1 MSGTTEQR
9 IAKVV
14 VELALDRQFDYSI
27 PSELIGSVQ
36 VGCKVSVPFGR
47 SIRSAYVVCLASG
60 SERKDLK
67 GILSVESREPLI
79 SPLVLELAAW
89 ISRYYLAPIEHAV
102 RAVLPGAVRRS
113 SDNPAE
119 RLFVTVTEAGAKN
132 GVVNILRERSP
143 KQAAVLEL
151 VLGQEGLPMADV
163 TRSLR
168 TTSATVRLLE
178 KKGLVEVEQKAIQ
191 RDPCAGRT
199 IVKTEPLDLM
209 AEQQVALDMVITAI
223 NAPAPPVVLLHGVT
237 GSGKTEVYLQAIQ
250 HVLASGKGA
259 IVLVPEIS
267 LTPQTVERFHSR
279 FGDRIAV
286 LHSHLSDGERH
297 DEWCRL
303 RDGKA
308 QIAIGARS
316 AVFAPVRNPGI
327 IVVDEEHD
335 TSYKQ
340 GESPRYNARDV
351 AVVRG
356 KLQACAVVLGS
367 ATPSLESFANA
378 QSGKYRIAV
387 LNHRADHRK
396 MPVMRI
402 VDMRVEAAKEGRAH
416 VMSADLLEAVRLRLE
431 RAEQTILF
439 LNRRGYATSLVCP
452 KCGYVAKCGMC
463 SVAFTYH
470 RHTEELRCHIC
481 GGSKRV
487 PTKCPQCSDPAFR
500 FSGIGTQRVETIVKR
515 FFPSASIQRMDS
527 DATSSRGS
535 HGRILNDFRTGKID
549 ILVGTQMIAKGLDF
563 PNVTLIGIVNADT
576 GLHMPDFRAGERTF
590 QLITQVA
597 GRAGR
602 GEIPGEVIV
611 QTYTPHHFAVQSA
624 RNLDYIGF
632 FDKESEFRRELRY
645 PPFAHLACVT
655 IRGRS
660 DSATCFTAKQFYEK
674 LRDSLPKEVIVA
686 GPAPAPIT
694 RAKGYYRY
702 QIMLRSKSALTVA
715 NGLRKAQQD
724 FMWPSGVTCAMDVD
738 AISLL

>member
-1 MSGTTEQR
+1 MSGRTEQR

-27 PSELIGSVQ
+27 SPELAESVRVGS
-36 VGCKVSVPFGR
+36 KVAVPFGR
-47 SIRSAYVVCLASG
+47 SIRSGYVVGLASG
-60 SERKDLK
+60 SERTDLK
-67 GILSVESREPLI
+67 QILSVESREPLI
-79 SPLVLELAAW
+79 SPLVLELATW

-102 RAVLPGAVRRS
+102 RAVLPGAVRRG
-113 SDNPAE
+113 SDTPAE
-119 RLFVTVTEAGAKN
+119 HLFVTATEAGKN
-132 GVVNILRERSP
+132 SGAVDVLRKRSP

-151 VLGQEGLPMADV
+151 VLAQEGMPMAEI
-163 TRSLR
+163 TRALR
-168 TTSATVRLLE
+168 TTSATVRALQ
-178 KKGLVEVEQKAIQ
+178 KKGLVEVRQKTTQ
-191 RDPCAGRT
+191 RDPSAGRT
-199 IVKTEPLDLM
+199 IIHTEPLTLM
-209 AEQQVALDMVITAI
+209 AEQKEALDMVISAV
-223 NAPAPPVVLLHGVT
+223 NSPEPPVVLLHGVT
-237 GSGKTEVYLQAIQ
+237 GSGKTEVYLQAIE
-250 HVLASGKGA
+250 HVLTKGRGA

-267 LTPQTVERFHSR
+267 LTPQTVERFQAR
-279 FGDRIAV
+279 FGDGIAV

-308 QIAIGARS
+308 RIAIGARS
-316 AVFAPVRNPGI
+316 AVFAPVQNPGI

-351 AVVRG
+351 AVMRG

-387 LNHRADHRK
+387 LRHRADHRK

-416 VMSADLLEAVRLRLE
+416 VMSADLLEAVRMRLE

-452 KCGYVAKCGMC
+452 KCGYVARCGMC

-481 GGSKRV
+481 GGLKKV
-487 PTKCPQCSDPAFR
+487 PVKCPQCSDPSFR
-500 FSGIGTQRVETIVKR
+500 FAGIGTQRVETIVKKL
-515 FFPSASIQRMDS
+515 FPSASIQRMDS
-527 DATSSRGS
+527 DATTSRGS
-535 HGRILNDFRTGKID
+535 HGRILDDFRTGKIN

-576 GLHMPDFRAGERTF
+576 GLHLPDFRAGERTF

-624 RNLDYIGF
+624 RNLDYTGF
-632 FDKESEFRRELRY
+632 YDKESEFRRELRY
-645 PPFAHLACVT
+645 PPFAHLTCVT
-655 IRGRS
+655 MRGRS
-660 DSATCFTAKQFYEK
+660 DSAVSFIANRFCEK
-674 LRDSLPKEVIVA
+674 LRALLPKNVIVA

-702 QIMLRSKSALTVA
+702 QIMLRAKSAQHLTD
-715 NGLRKAQQD
+715 GLRKANQG
-724 FMWPSGVTCAMDVD
+724 FVWPSGITCAVDVD